1 MTLITVRE
9 EWRWRMVD
17 TIPFSGRAVD
27 DHPHYKM
34 EAHGVGSLTNAE
46 LLSLIIGTGM
56 DGKNVV
62 ALCERLLA
70 SCGDNL
76 NALARLSAYDLM
88 QLEGIGP
95 RRAASIVAAIEL
107 GRRRQMEGVST
118 LRNMGSAS
126 AVFQLMRPV
135 VMDLSHEEA
144 HILLLNNRLG
154 LIRRERIGVGGI
166 TEVAVDVRIILRSA
180 LISGATAMIFVH
192 NHPSGSLTPSGND
205 DSLTER
211 LRKACEVMRVYLADH
226 VIVTDSGYYSYRE
239 QGRL

>member
-56 DGKNVV
+56 DGKNAV
-62 ALCERLLA
+62 ALGERVLA

-88 QLEGIGP
+88 QLDGGYKDAAEYGQCFRRVPAHAP
-95 RRAASIVAAIEL
+95 RGHGFVTR
-107 GRRRQMEGVST
+107 
-118 LRNMGSAS
+118 
-126 AVFQLMRPV
+126 
-135 VMDLSHEEA
+135 
-144 HILLLNNRLG
+144 
-154 LIRRERIGVGGI
+154 GG
-166 TEVAVDVRIILRSA
+166 AYPFA
-180 LISGATAMIFVH
+180 
-192 NHPSGSLTPSGND
+192 
-205 DSLTER
+205 
-211 LRKACEVMRVYLADH
+211 
-226 VIVTDSGYYSYRE
+226 
-239 QGRL
+239 